1 MLGKNTVLIVLHLRF
16 QLHARILKNEVTIV
30 RCLPC
35 AVDGGWTF
43 FAFRQ
48 LFMNFLPTRPSAETT
63 ETIIDFPFFFTDT
76 DTFSQSVGCNGS
88 SCCCPYRAL

>member
-48 LFMNFLPTRPSAETT
+48 LFMK
-63 ETIIDFPFFFTDT
+63 FFTYPTVGGNNGNDYRL
-76 DTFSQSVGCNGS
+76 SVFFHGHGHFFAVS
-88 SCCCPYRAL
+88 RLQWQ